1 MQLSYE
7 AQKARRLDEVS
18 AAKKA
23 AHDKKISSRM
33 THRDGPPDATPTK
46 IRKLPPSDFLL
57 FYDRGDLPISIEH
70 TASGNKV
77 IWKAEIEQLDFHHYL
92 PIFFEGLREK
102 EHPYS
107 FLAREGVTNM
117 LEHGGSKVLPVIPQ
131 LILPLH
137 AALETRDPEIICVI
151 LNVLQLLVMCN
162 EYAGPALVPYYRQ
175 ILPVINIF
183 YGKNVNSGD
192 KIYYA
197 QRKRAN
203 IGDLIQETLELM
215 ERKGGPD
222 AFLNIKYMI
231 PCYQSCVQ

>member
-7 AQKARRLDEVS
+7 AKKATRLNNIATEKAQAQRRADARRVRD
-18 AAKKA
+18 
-23 AHDKKISSRM
+23 
-33 THRDGPPDATPTK
+33 TDGPPAACPTK
-46 IRKLPPSDFLL
+46 IRKLPPSDFRL
-57 FYDRGDLPISIEH
+57 FYDRGDLPISVEH
-70 TASGNKV
+70 TASGNKI

-102 EHPYS
+102 DHPYA
-107 FLAREGVTNM
+107 FLAREGVTNL

-137 AALETRDPEIICVI
+137 AALETRDPEVICVV

-175 ILPVINIF
+175 LLPVINIF
-183 YGKNVNSGD
+183 FNKNINLGD

-197 QRKRAN
+197 QRKRQN
-203 IGDLIQETLELM
+203 LGDLIQETLELM

-231 PCYQSCVQ
+231 PCYQSSA